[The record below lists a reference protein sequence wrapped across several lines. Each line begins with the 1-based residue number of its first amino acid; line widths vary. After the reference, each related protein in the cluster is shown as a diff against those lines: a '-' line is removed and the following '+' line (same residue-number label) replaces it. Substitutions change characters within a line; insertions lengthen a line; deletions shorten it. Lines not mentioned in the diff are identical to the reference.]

1 MINKAI
7 LMGRFCADPE
17 LKKTQAGESVTSFR
31 LAVENY
37 GDKVSYIDCVAW
49 KQKAE
54 FITRYFHKGSLIAV
68 EGQLQTRNYTLKN
81 GENRSVTEVV
91 IDRASF
97 TGERN
102 EHN

>member
-1 MINKAI
+1 MLNRVV

-17 LKKTQAGESVTSFR
+17 LKKTATGESVTSFR

-37 GDKVSYIDCVAW
+37 NDKASYIDCVAW
-49 KQKAE
+49 KQTAE
-54 FITRYFHKGSLIAV
+54 FICRYFNKGSLIAV
-68 EGQLQTRNYTLKN
+68 EGQLQTRSYKSKN
-81 GENRSVTEVV
+81 GENKNVTEVV
-91 IDRASF
+91 IDKASF